1 LSLSFYYELFSTY
14 AEKRKQAVHTGKKAK
29 AQSNQIFDT
38 CCYPMRRRDKGY
50 RLRIGRLIELLALFL
65 YAELVIYAEKG
76 KQAPHTREG
85 ITTGGA
91 LLKPKVL
98 KA

>member
-1 LSLSFYYELFSTY
+1 M
-14 AEKRKQAVHTGKKAK
+14 RKKAVHRKAPRVVIP
-29 AQSNQIFDT
+29 S
-38 CCYPMRRRDKGY
+38 
-50 RLRIGRLIELLALFL
+50 L